1 MMKKEKRTNDLIIRK
16 RSSIFKMFERFVFLV
31 GLWAITAY
39 IIYVNV
45 CFLLNAY
52 SDTLVSD
59 YLFLNLSYFA
69 YARFAL
75 LVLVM
80 VVVMTVFG
88 WLRIKTLKR
97 RADHH
102 EQDKS

>member
-1 MMKKEKRTNDLIIRK
+1 MMKKKTESELIIRK
-16 RSSIFKMFERFVFLV
+16 KSSILTMLRRGIFLV
-31 GLWAITAY
+31 ILWGITGY
-39 IIYVNV
+39 IIYINV

-59 YLFLNLSYFA
+59 YLLLNLSYYS

-75 LVLVM
+75 LVA
-80 VVVMTVFG
+80 VVTILMTIFG
-88 WLRIKTLKR
+88 WLRIRSLER
-97 RADHH
+97 RAKNH